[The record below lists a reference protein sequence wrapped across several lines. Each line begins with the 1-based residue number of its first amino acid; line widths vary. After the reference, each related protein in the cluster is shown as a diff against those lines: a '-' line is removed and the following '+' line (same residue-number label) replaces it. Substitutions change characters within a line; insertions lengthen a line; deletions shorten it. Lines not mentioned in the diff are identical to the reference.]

1 MHINKNFIK
10 IFSKY
15 LIIIALLEGVYLY
28 AVPAVLNNLAGKNY
42 IKNFIS
48 QKTNICLNY
57 DTLTFKTHIIPAV
70 TVNILNLDMKNKING
85 EDLINSKNLNLK
97 INILPLFLKKLNLQ
111 EINSIDLN
119 INLIKDKDGNFNFQK
134 LLNSKGKQG
143 FKTSLKEAKIN
154 VYNYCVNLKDENLLK
169 NIELSGKDINIK
181 INSQKNKISVK
192 LDGKINTNNETLG
205 ELDIDFSSHY
215 PITKTF
221 DKDLIS
227 GHLFAYNINLKDLE
241 PFIQMYSDKNLKAL
255 DGFIEYLQISS
266 DINENNNNQIVLN
279 TSFKDVL
286 YSRSDWK
293 NNVTAKN
300 TNKLNIETEL
310 KDKEINI
317 KSLNYTA
324 DNVNI
329 KADGNINL
337 KDTPELDINAE
348 IQNSRAE
355 NIASILPPNLVPKY
369 MTIEKVKSYGVF
381 GDLEAKV
388 HVKGKIPQ
396 PDITGYV
403 KGRNVHILDK
413 SIHKLHKGTIDITFD
428 NRILNMNIIVD
439 LFNKQRAD
447 VTGSVHMYRDG
458 INHVI
463 VKTTNNIDFPLAQKI
478 IVPISKVFN
487 FQLGPIP
494 DMTITSGKGIID
506 MDIKGSL
513 ELIDIN
519 GYSSFDKGEVTYNGL
534 YGQAKNVKGRLDFN
548 KDVVSFKSEKAYVK
562 NNPLSAE
569 GFVKINDKL
578 DFNILSPQANV
589 ADVMEII
596 NKSSLLKDV
605 KAGIAVITKAN
616 GNSKLNINIK
626 SDIVPVPFGQPPLPP
641 EEAFENMKVKG
652 SIYLFND
659 ECFIEGFY
667 TPIKAVK
674 GIVDFTE
681 EEVKLNDL
689 TGISGSS
696 PIKISGKILTDL
708 QTKIPDVD
716 ITVTS
721 KSVNLKDTVKF
732 LTESYLYPKN
742 YPDISPLYNI
752 ASKHDL
758 YFKYKAKSIDFITDK
773 AYAEMNFIKDDS
785 PSKLKAQSGK
795 VILDKSSLKLE
806 NIIADLY
813 NAKINISG
821 NIQKIDTLHPIYNLN
836 IKSDKFNIANLNDT
850 SKLTV
855 LPDRIKNILNQF
867 KEYTGFCDIN
877 LIVKKNIMDGRIK
890 FNNLKLKHIQTNA
903 LVYFDDFIVNFNNKK
918 LYLENLTAQ
927 IGDSPFYGNLT
938 ISDVF
943 TNPYIEGYFTSKITN
958 NFITEYMP
966 QAISE
971 KIGATGDINLSAK
984 IKGNQN
990 NLNIIP
996 KLTLNVDS
1004 DISIDGTSLGE
1015 TTDKREFEGNININK
1030 DIINISKFNYIKYI
1044 TSQNNKTNPII
1055 FASGNAIL
1063 KINQDKIITPEEIY
1077 IKTYKNISA
1086 RILNLFLKEHILT
1099 HGTINCDLKYRLG
1112 KLTGN
1117 LDCQNLDIPLFDT
1130 LIKNIKLSAKNETI
1144 DLNIFGFLAD
1154 SKIHINSI
1162 IDNHLTKKPKINS
1175 LNIYADEFDN
1185 NKFFDSLAKT
1195 HKAMN
1200 TNNNIKNIDL
1210 SGLSLDKGHLAVK
1223 KVLIKSLEAENL
1235 KSNFSINDKGIFLAK
1250 DMEFETGSGNITG
1263 GFLYNLNDTSF
1274 NGSFELN
1281 NVDSNYI
1288 AETLFDGKNQI
1299 YGNANGKI
1307 ILSSKGSTNEEIVK
1321 NLSGFIYFE
1330 ILDGRMPKL
1339 GSLEYL
1345 LRASNIIKSGITG
1358 LTLNSILEILN
1369 LVKTGYFSNINGS
1382 CKIDSGI
1389 ADDIEIYSTGENL
1402 SLYIHGKYDLSNSQA
1417 DMEILGK
1424 LSKKISTI
1432 FGAIGNTSLNTF
1444 FKLIPG
1450 ISMLDFGRKDFI
1462 EDVEKIPP
1470 FTNGDYESRT
1480 FQAIINGD
1488 INSSKYVQS
1497 FKWVK

>member
-1 MHINKNFIK
+1 MHINKSFIK

-15 LIIIALLEGVYLY
+15 LLIIALIEGAYLY
-28 AVPAVLNNLAGKNY
+28 AVPAVLNNFAAKNY

-48 QKTNICLNY
+48 QKTDISLNY
-57 DTLTFKTHIIPAV
+57 DTVTFKTHIIPAV

-85 EDLINSKNLNLK
+85 EDLINSKILNLK
-97 INILPLFLKKLNLQ
+97 INILPLFIKKLNLQ

-134 LLNSKGKQG
+134 LLNSKGKDG
-143 FKTSLKEAKIN
+143 FNTSLKGAKIN
-154 VYNYCVNLKDENLLK
+154 VYNYRINLKDENLLK

-181 INSQKNKISVK
+181 INSPKNKISVK
-192 LDGKINTNNETLG
+192 LDGKINSNNDTIG

-215 PITKTF
+215 PMAKTI

-241 PFIQMYSDKNLKAL
+241 PFIKLYFDKNLNAV
-255 DGFIEYLQISS
+255 DGFIDYLQISS
-266 DINENNNNQIVLN
+266 DIDENNNQIVLN

-293 NNVTAKN
+293 NNVSAQN

-310 KDKEINI
+310 KDKEINV
-317 KSLNYTA
+317 KSLNFAA

-381 GDLEAKV
+381 GDVEAKV

-413 SIHKLHKGTIDITFD
+413 SIQKLHKGTIDITFD
-428 NRILNMNIIVD
+428 NRILNMDIIID
-439 LFNKQRAD
+439 LFNKQRAN

-458 INHVI
+458 VNHVI

-589 ADVMEII
+589 SDVMEII

-605 KAGIAVITKAN
+605 KAGIAVITKAS

-667 TPIKAVK
+667 TPIKTVK

-758 YFKYKAKSIDFITDK
+758 YFKYKAKSIDFLTDK
-773 AYAEMNFIKDDS
+773 AYAEMNFIPDDS
-785 PSKLKAQSGK
+785 VNPLKAQSGK
-795 VILDKSSLKLE
+795 VIMDKSSLKLE

-836 IKSDKFNIANLNDT
+836 IKSNKFNIANLNDT

-855 LPDRIKNILNQF
+855 LPDKIKNILNQF

-877 LIVKKNIMDGRIK
+877 LIVNKNIMDGKIK

-903 LVYFDDFIVNFNNKK
+903 PVNFDDFIVNFNNKK

-927 IGDSPFYGNLT
+927 IGDSPLYGNLI

-958 NFITEYMP
+958 NFITEYLP
-966 QAISE
+966 QSISE
-971 KIGATGDINLSAK
+971 KIGASGDINFSAK
-984 IKGNQN
+984 LKGSQN

-1063 KINQDKIITPEEIY
+1063 KVNQDKIIIPEEIY

-1086 RILNLFLKEHILT
+1086 RILNLFLKEHIFT
-1099 HGTINCDLKYRLG
+1099 RGTISCDLKYRLG
-1112 KLTGN
+1112 KLIGN
-1117 LDCQNLDIPLFDT
+1117 LDCQNLDIPLFNT
-1130 LIKNIKLSAKNETI
+1130 LIKNIKITAQNENI

-1162 IDNHLTKKPKINS
+1162 IDNHLTKKPQINS

-1185 NKFFDSLAKT
+1185 NKFFDSLSQT

-1200 TNNNIKNIDL
+1200 TNNNIKNLDL

-1223 KVLIKSLEAENL
+1223 KVLIKSLEAENF

-1250 DMEFETGSGNITG
+1250 DMEAQTGSGNITG
-1263 GFLYNLNDTSF
+1263 EFLYNLNDTSF
-1274 NGSFELN
+1274 NGNFELN

-1307 ILSSKGSTNEEIVK
+1307 ILSSKGNTNEEIIK

-1330 ILDGRMPKL
+1330 IFDGRMPKL

-1358 LTLNSILEILN
+1358 FTLNSILEILN

-1382 CKIDSGI
+1382 CKIDGGI
-1389 ADDIEIYSTGENL
+1389 ADNIEIYSTGENL

-1417 DMEILGK
+1417 NMEILGK

-1432 FGAIGNTSLNTF
+1432 FGALGNTSLNTF

-1470 FTNGDYESRT
+1470 FTNGDYEART